1 MNNPYNLTNK
11 NILITG
17 ASSGI
22 GKACA
27 VICAGLGANLFL
39 TGRDS
44 ERLNQVVKDL
54 STGNEIKTFVADLSV
69 QAEIEDLAGSCGKL
83 DGFVN
88 AAGILNYNLT
98 RFITSETLSRTFSTN
113 FFSLAILIKNL
124 INKKKLNQNSSL
136 VFIGSVS
143 QKLGVPATAEYAGS
157 KAALLAYSRVLAT
170 ELGARKIRVNT
181 VSPGLVE
188 TPMTL
193 ANNSALGENMLEEQ
207 SKSYPLG
214 IGKPEDIGNLCAF
227 LLSGAS
233 RWMTGTEIIIDG
245 GHTLTR

>member
-27 VICAGLGANLFL
+27 VICAGLGAKLIL
-39 TGRDS
+39 TARDS
-44 ERLNQVVKDL
+44 EKLNQVV
-54 STGNEIKTFVADLSV
+54 NEIGTENEIQTFIADLSV
-69 QAEIEDLAGSCGKL
+69 QTEIENLAEFCGKL
-83 DGFVN
+83 DGLVN
-88 AAGILNYNLT
+88 AAGILNYNLI
-98 RFITSETLSRTFSTN
+98 RFITSETLSKTFSTN

-124 INKKKLNQNSSL
+124 INKKKINQNSSL
-136 VFIGSVS
+136 VLISSVS

-188 TPMTL
+188 TPMTI
-193 ANNSALGENMLEEQ
+193 ANKSTLGESMLEEQ

-214 IGKPEDIGNLCAF
+214 IGKPEDVGNLCAF
-227 LLSGAS
+227 LLSDSS
-233 RWMTGTEIIIDG
+233 RWMTGTEIVIDG